1 MKILWYA
8 FFKGELC
15 RIRKGEGGSLLSEVW
30 RKGVWTEGPD
40 FAQEDFKGRAI
51 SGEEAL
57 EWMRSCFKEK
67 KI

>member
-15 RIRKGEGGSLLSEVW
+15 RIRKGEASPLLSEVW